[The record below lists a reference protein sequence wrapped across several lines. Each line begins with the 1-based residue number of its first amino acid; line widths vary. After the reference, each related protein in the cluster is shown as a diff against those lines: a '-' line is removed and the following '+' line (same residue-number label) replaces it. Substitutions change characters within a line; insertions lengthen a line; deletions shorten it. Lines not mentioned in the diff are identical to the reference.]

1 LLCSHERK
9 PFMSQ
14 DVSTNQRANE
24 SLAPSLPVQ
33 PWSAEAEA
41 DKLMDD
47 LFSDLDRML
56 EGGSKLPTETVKPDY
71 VSLQSLAIPN
81 IPKPPTVASPEEQG
95 QDSQEEVTEVAP
107 SLEADE
113 PHSRQA
119 APQRSGWSFEKLL
132 LIAGLASLAITA
144 ILLLTRWDRLNWP
157 GLGNPT
163 TSPTA
168 DRGQFA
174 ADAEFVNYML
184 RSLDAIERQA
194 VADEPIASAGEIG
207 NALSMPS
214 IPLPENPSAPPNRAP
229 TVLERV
235 YIPVYPPQS
244 PAAPTAPTAPAP
256 APTPASPAAPA
267 PSRQAAASSP
277 ANSVPTLPATPASPS
292 QTPTATHTLVG
303 LLELGDRSAALFNI
317 DGSTQRIRVGEA
329 IGNSG
334 WTLVSVANQEA
345 VIRRNGEVRSVYV
358 GQKF

>member
-1 LLCSHERK
+1 
-9 PFMSQ
+9 MSQ

-24 SLAPSLPVQ
+24 SLAPSLPIQ

-47 LFSDLDRML
+47 LFFDLDRML

-71 VSLQSLAIPN
+71 VSLESLAIPN
-81 IPKPPTVASPEEQG
+81 MAPPPTVAPPEELG
-95 QDSQEEVTEVAP
+95 QDSKEEVTEVAP
-107 SLEADE
+107 FPEGESEKAHLT
-113 PHSRQA
+113 QA
-119 APQRSGWSFEKLL
+119 HPERSGWSFEKLL

-144 ILLLTRWDRLNWP
+144 ILLLTRWDKLNWP

-168 DRGQFA
+168 ERGGFA
-174 ADAEFVNYML
+174 ADAEFISYML
-184 RSLDAIERQA
+184 RSLDAIERKA
-194 VADEPIASAGEIG
+194 ATDEPIASAEETS
-207 NALSMPS
+207 NALSLPS
-214 IPLPENPSAPPNRAP
+214 IPLPENPSAPNRAP

-244 PAAPTAPTAPAP
+244 PAAPTASAP
-256 APTPASPAAPA
+256 APTPASPVAPS
-267 PSRQAAASSP
+267 PSRQATAPSP
-277 ANSVPTLPATPASPS
+277 ANTVPTLPATTPALPS

-303 LLELGDRSAALFNI
+303 LLELGDRSAALFKI